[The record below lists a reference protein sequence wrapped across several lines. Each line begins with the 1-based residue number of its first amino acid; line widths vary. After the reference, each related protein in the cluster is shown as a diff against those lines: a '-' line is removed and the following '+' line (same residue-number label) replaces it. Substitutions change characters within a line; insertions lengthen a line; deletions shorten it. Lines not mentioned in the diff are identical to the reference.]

1 MKKNVFYIYPHI
13 SHFWYSSFFVQ
24 INFFI
29 WHFLFAWK
37 ISIDISYTHLLVLNS
52 FSFCKPTKIFISV
65 LMLKPSLGK
74 KCKCI
79 IYMLKHRYVW
89 LSVKFYFCHRNILMS
104 INLKIKLLPSLK
116 KKFLFHFCFW
126 KRSLLGIVLKST
138 SLSIFK
144 GLSF

>member
-1 MKKNVFYIYPHI
+1 MAHLTFYICYKLQSIVFIFALNGQLFLKGNSKYEKNVFYIYPHI

-37 ISIDISYTHLLVLNS
+37 ISIDISYIHLLVLNS

-65 LMLKPSLGK
+65 LMLKPSFGK

-89 LSVKFYFCHRNILMS
+89 LSVKFHFCHRNIPMS
-104 INLKIKLLPSLK
+104 INLKIKLLPSL
-116 KKFLFHFCFW
+116 
-126 KRSLLGIVLKST
+126 
-138 SLSIFK
+138 
-144 GLSF
+144 